1 MIKKLIFMFLTAM
14 LCLATMTVFAASQP
28 IITET
33 DKDGL
38 TIYEMSYND
47 GKALNGASSDT
58 IKTDKNGP
66 INMYKYIN
74 HKLSCGTFMNGYI
87 IETIENDKTYVQASF
102 TVTNN
107 PYKISS
113 LFINAETDSKMKR
126 TGYIIV
132 NHKTIDFKFL

>member
-1 MIKKLIFMFLTAM
+1 MIKKLSIVFLIAMF
-14 LCLATMTVFAASQP
+14 CLVTLTVFAANQP
-28 IITET
+28 IITDT
-33 DKDGL
+33 DRDGL

-47 GKALNGASSDT
+47 GKALNGESSNT

-87 IETIENDKTYVQASF
+87 IETIQDDKTYAQAAF

-113 LFINAETDSKMKR
+113 LFINVETDSEMKR
-126 TGYIIV
+126 TGYIMV
-132 NHKTIDFKFL
+132 DHKTIDFRFL